1 MIEVR
6 GASVS
11 DYEMLASLGRKA
23 FQEAFGQYNDPGD
36 MQAYLDLSFDPER
49 IKKQLQ
55 DPSVIYLLAYFH
67 GDPVGY
73 TKLVRHSVTDS
84 VAQPKQIQLERIYA
98 LGAYVG
104 KKIGKA
110 MMLHALE
117 CARSEGFQYIWL
129 GVWQQNERAIKFY
142 KDFGF
147 EIIGVKQFIIGE
159 EVNDDYVM
167 GRSVVDA

>member
-6 GASVS
+6 KATVADYKLLSV
-11 DYEMLASLGRKA
+11 LGRRA

-49 IKKQLQ
+49 IKCQLE
-55 DPSVIYLLAYFH
+55 DPNVIYLVANYH
-67 GDPVGY
+67 NEPVGY
-73 TKLVRHSVTDS
+73 AKLVTNATTQYAE
-84 VAQPKQIQLERIYA
+84 VANQMQLERIYA

-110 MMLHALE
+110 LMLHTIDLACQSGLH
-117 CARSEGFQYIWL
+117 YLWL
-129 GVWQQNERAIKFY
+129 SVWQQNDRAIKFY

-147 EIIGVKQFIIGE
+147 EIIGVKKFFIGKE
-159 EVNDDYVM
+159 AADEPVKL
-167 GRSVVDA
+167 AA

>member
-1 MIEVR
+1 MIEVKSAHVVDF
-6 GASVS
+6 GMLS
-11 DYEMLASLGRKA
+11 DLGRRA

-49 IKKQLQ
+49 IKSQLE
-55 DPSVIYLLAYFH
+55 DPRIIYLAAYYQ
-67 GDPVGY
+67 GTPVGY
-73 TKLVRHSVTDS
+73 AKLVRDS
-84 VAQPKQIQLERIYA
+84 ATSYASDDLKQMQMERIYA

-110 MMLHALE
+110 LMLESLRIAK
-117 CARSEGFQYIWL
+117 SEGYGYLWL
-129 GVWQQNERAIKFY
+129 GVWQENQRAIKFY

-147 EIIGVKQFIIGE
+147 EIIGVKQFVIGN

-167 GRSVVDA
+167 GLKLT

>member
-6 GASVS
+6 KATVADYKLLSV
-11 DYEMLASLGRKA
+11 LGRRA

-49 IKKQLQ
+49 IKSQSE
-55 DPSVIYLLAYFH
+55 DPNVIYLVANYH
-67 GDPVGY
+67 NEPVGY
-73 TKLVRHSVTDS
+73 AKLVTNATTQYAD
-84 VAQPKQIQLERIYA
+84 VANQMQLERIYA

-110 MMLHALE
+110 LMLHIIELTRQA
-117 CARSEGFQYIWL
+117 GFHYLWL
-129 GVWQQNERAIKFY
+129 SVWQQNDRAIKFY

-147 EIIGVKQFIIGE
+147 EIIGVKKFFIGK

-167 GRSVVDA
+167 GLKI